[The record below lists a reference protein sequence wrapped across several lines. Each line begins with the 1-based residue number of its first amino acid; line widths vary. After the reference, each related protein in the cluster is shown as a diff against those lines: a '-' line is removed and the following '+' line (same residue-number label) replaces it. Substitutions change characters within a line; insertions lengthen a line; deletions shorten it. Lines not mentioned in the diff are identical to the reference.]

1 MNAASLDKIL
11 QNLSHRRPVFHSEA
25 DFQHELAI
33 WIQSAGW
40 DVRLEVP
47 RPIAV
52 NQASMTA
59 EIDLLIRK
67 NGEWTAIELKYVKKS
82 THVVHG
88 DEQFH
93 LAGSWGTNL
102 SRFDCWA
109 DYRRIES
116 IVAAGHAQQGHAV
129 FLTNVAPAWN
139 KDVGPTRNLASMFS
153 LHEGRTVPAGSSLNW
168 TPATPTAGSVSA
180 KRLPPYAP
188 VLVSRA
194 QACRWTDYSQLGQPG
209 GTFRYLMLSTSGA
222 VQ

>member
-1 MNAASLDKIL
+1 MNAASLHPIL
-11 QNLSHRRPVFHSEA
+11 QKLSHRRPVFHSEA

-33 WIQSAGW
+33 EIKSAGW

-52 NQASMTA
+52 NQVDVTA

-67 NGEWTAIELKYVKKS
+67 DRDWTAIELKYIKES
-82 THVVHG
+82 THVIHG

-116 IVAAGHAQQGHAV
+116 IVAAGHAQQGHAI
-129 FLTNVAPAWN
+129 FLTNVATAWN
-139 KDVGPTRNLASMFS
+139 TDVGSTRNLASMFS
-153 LHEGRTVPAGSSLNW
+153 LHEGRTVPAGASLNW

-188 VLVSRA
+188 VLVSRP
-194 QACRWTDYSQLGQPG
+194 QACRWTDYSKIGQPG
-209 GTFRYLMLSTSGA
+209 GTFRYLMLST
-222 VQ
+222 